1 MPRPANVSQLARI
14 VCATLFHVRRGA
26 FGSRAN
32 GTKRDHPLR
41 SGAAGAFRVVRP
53 GPTAPSA
60 ITPSAPRA
68 PRPAPRAGSP
78 VKPPRHQRARPT
90 PVRPRPARRRRE
102 GVKTPGLCPRP
113 RFFFGLCCGCDQRG
127 PVPLFARPPAL
138 QSRRRRTCP
147 PRYASGAG
155 PSFLPPPPA
164 NAACSAGRGSGAVSP
179 QRPTFSRRPAAPGR
193 AEVGFDPAG
202 APERLRCGPGAP
214 G

>member
-1 MPRPANVSQLARI
+1 MIRASEPAFLPPPPTPARPPRSKRGVFRLLRHQSHARMPRPANVSQLARI

-60 ITPSAPRA
+60 ITSS
-68 PRPAPRAGSP
+68 APRAGSP
-78 VKPPRHQRARPT
+78 VKPPLHQRALPT

-127 PVPLFARPPAL
+127 PVPLFARLPGIAKPAPPDV
-138 QSRRRRTCP
+138 
-147 PRYASGAG
+147 
-155 PSFLPPPPA
+155 PSPV
-164 NAACSAGRGSGAVSP
+164 R
-179 QRPTFSRRPAAPGR
+179 
-193 AEVGFDPAG
+193 
-202 APERLRCGPGAP
+202 
-214 G
+214 